1 MRRTITKIANFE
13 SSFQYLGNH
22 TLDCYFYFKKEE
34 WNFIEEDFLK
44 NYCIAFDRNNIYKF
58 KEKIDINDKDLI
70 LIKFMFVERTE
81 DPNKLDDSKIYVI
94 HPYSFEKSY
103 EA

>member
-13 SSFQYLGNH
+13 SSFQYLGHHNS
-22 TLDCYFYFKKEE
+22 DYYFYFEKEE

-44 NYCIAFDRNNIYKF
+44 NYCILFERNNIYKF
-58 KEKIDINDKDLI
+58 KEKIDINDKNLI
-70 LIKFMFVERTE
+70 LIKFQFMERTE
-81 DPNKLDDSKIYVI
+81 NPNKLDDNKVYVI
-94 HPYSFEKSY
+94 HAYSFEKSY